1 MTNFYEHLFWRTFAN
16 GWFCLLNNNNDIKS
30 KRTANLTWKKSN
42 HYPVSTNKL
51 TEDLEITGYLIVAD
65 EKSLLMSDKIFAD
78 VKTKSQK
85 FSGFGVL

>member
-1 MTNFYEHLFWRTFAN
+1 M
-16 GWFCLLNNNNDIKS
+16 
-30 KRTANLTWKKSN
+30 
-42 HYPVSTNKL
+42 
-51 TEDLEITGYLIVAD
+51 VAD